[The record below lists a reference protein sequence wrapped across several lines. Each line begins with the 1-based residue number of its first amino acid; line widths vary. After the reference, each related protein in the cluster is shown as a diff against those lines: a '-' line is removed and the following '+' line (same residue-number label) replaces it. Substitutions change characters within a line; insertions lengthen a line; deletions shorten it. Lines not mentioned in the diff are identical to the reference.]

1 MQTAAHI
8 DPIQP
13 TPAPDAWG
21 RVSVVVVTHHSAAV
35 IGTCLAEFGTAAEVI
50 VVDNASDDDTLDIV
64 TRAVPN
70 ARIARNAVGV
80 GYGAGANQG
89 LAQVTREFALLAN
102 PDSQTD
108 TAAITPLLAAA
119 DQYPDAALLSPRVL
133 NSEGADEP
141 AHDVEMFDRRAYP
154 SRAGEAPPDGPVCA
168 AYLSGAVVLLR
179 MSALKEIGPF
189 DEAIFLYYEDDD
201 FCMRLR
207 AAGHSA
213 ILVPGAVVRH
223 AGGGSVRPSA
233 HYRWEKFWHMA
244 WSRLYLEDK
253 CRGQRAR
260 NRLAWSFV
268 GHYALKVL
276 GNGLRLDRSKTWR
289 DLARLSG
296 TIGYI
301 LGIPASRTTKRA
313 RPRPTDPTDRP
324 SP

>member
-1 MQTAAHI
+1 
-8 DPIQP
+8 
-13 TPAPDAWG
+13 
-21 RVSVVVVTHHSAAV
+21 VVIVTHHSAAV
-35 IGTCLAEFGTAAEVI
+35 IGSCLAGIGSGAEVI

-64 TRAVPN
+64 AKAAPHAT
-70 ARIARNAVGV
+70 IARNTTGV

-89 LAQVTREFALLAN
+89 LAKASREFALLAN

-108 TAAITPLLAAA
+108 TAAITALLEAA

-133 NSEGADEP
+133 DAGGADEP
-141 AHDVEMFDRRAYP
+141 AHDVEMFARRSYP
-154 SRAGEAPPDGPVCA
+154 SRANESPPDGPICA

-179 MSALKEIGPF
+179 LSALQDIGPF

-253 CRGQRAR
+253 CRGARAR
-260 NRLAWSFV
+260 NRLAWSLA
-268 GHYALKVL
+268 GHYALKAL
-276 GNGLRLDRSKTWR
+276 GNIARFDRSKTWR

-301 LGIPASRTTKRA
+301 LGIPASRTTRRA
-313 RPRPTDPTDRP
+313 RPAATDRQT
-324 SP
+324 S